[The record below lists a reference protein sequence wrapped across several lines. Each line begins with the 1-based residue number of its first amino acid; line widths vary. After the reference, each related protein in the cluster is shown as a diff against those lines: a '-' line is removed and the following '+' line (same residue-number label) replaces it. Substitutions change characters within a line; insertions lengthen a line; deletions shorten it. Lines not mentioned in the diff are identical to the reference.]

1 MGIPTVKRKVKSYL
15 SETLRSLIDKL
26 SPEEKLD
33 CVIIVFVGEV
43 RSHIPTEWVIARCF
57 CTVNSKVL
65 VWSLQTDV
73 DYVHSVVAGLEK
85 EWVHFSASAATKR
98 WICVCVSVSHCQPS
112 SFRFSTELS
121 SGLLEVISPP
131 AAYYPDLTNLKE
143 TFGDS
148 KERVRWAIRTGN
160 DVCVICVFWLLIR
173 KNVIEI
179 IMEIMEKPALREM
192 KCRRAVMR
200 IAEKVEG
207 WVRGKVGGSEQA
219 RAFR

>member
-43 RSHIPTEWVIARCF
+43 RSHIPTEWVMAWCF
-57 CTVNSKVL
+57 CTVESKIPCL
-65 VWSLQTDV
+65 ISADGR
-73 DYVHSVVAGLEK
+73 GLRSQRGCRPGERVSTLLCSSCHIK
-85 EWVHFSASAATKR
+85 VEM
-98 WICVCVSVSHCQPS
+98 CVSVSHCRPS

-148 KERVRWAIRTGN
+148 KERVRWAIHIGN
-160 DVCVICVFWLLIR
+160 DVCVFCVFCLIR
-173 KNVIEI
+173 ENVIV
-179 IMEIMEKPALREM
+179 MEIMEKPALREM
-192 KCRRAVMR
+192 ECRRAVMR

-207 WVRGKVGGSEQA
+207 WVRGKVGGSEKA